1 MWKFINLSYFY
12 LFVIVFNLY
21 SYSVNAQPKKVY
33 TNTDTLL
40 HQRDVIDYLKPLFKK
55 DSLEFKKRDT
65 GISNKRF
72 YFSLLPTTASVP
84 GGGAAFVTSTNVFF
98 YMGDRK
104 LTKMSE
110 LSFTP
115 YTNFNGHYVFPLRS
129 LIWLNKNSYKLI
141 GDLRF
146 MIYPQNSWGL
156 GGNTPDEQA
165 TQINYNYFR
174 FYETALKRFG
184 KYFSAGMGIN
194 VDHHSSISTLGNK
207 GFYESLQPFYDSLE
221 TFTYAS
227 GYNVTVQYESS
238 NYTNNPSA
246 GMFLSASFRNNPS
259 FLNSTGSWNQWYFDA
274 RKYISFSKSTHN
286 VLAFWAYYWLVN
298 GEYIPFLDLPSSGWD
313 SYERSARGIKQSRYR
328 SDKHWYFES
337 EYRRNITRNG
347 LLGFVV
353 FASVSTF
360 SEFKTTK
367 FDYWHPAGGFG
378 LRIKLNKFSRSNI
391 TLDYAF
397 SKEYN
402 NVYLNISEVF

>member
-1 MWKFINLSYFY
+1 MKCGNLLTFLIFIYLS
-12 LFVIVFNLY
+12 LFSIY

-274 RKYISFSKSTHN
+274 RKYISFSKS
-286 VLAFWAYYWLVN
+286 LR
-298 GEYIPFLDLPSSGWD
+298 FLID
-313 SYERSARGIKQSRYR
+313 
-328 SDKHWYFES
+328 
-337 EYRRNITRNG
+337 
-347 LLGFVV
+347 LGF
-353 FASVSTF
+353 
-360 SEFKTTK
+360 
-367 FDYWHPAGGFG
+367 
-378 LRIKLNKFSRSNI
+378 
-391 TLDYAF
+391 
-397 SKEYN
+397 
-402 NVYLNISEVF
+402 